1 MLITVSFPIVDYRE
15 ILKQE
20 TAKIDLQSI
29 GKNWNQELFLR
40 SSGRIAQRKRGGP
53 LIPYNEYHYADASK
67 AIRVTLDKSMRQKEK
82 RLPQVAFQRVF
93 FNHYCI
99 RLDIG
104 IHAFPYGEK
113 DWLVYQ
119 KWIYVRDYI
128 RQSLAQIRSNKSK
141 ELISI
146 GQDFAQHYLAATSKH
161 GILEKIDSKWV
172 AAGCPVVVA
181 ECEMSDASK
190 RELQEGEIT
199 FTQKSM
205 YRANV
210 IPSDWEDIELIY
222 TTYGNNVPVWLI
234 LKGDHAR
241 KDCVRALRIFLLK
254 WHQER
259 EAFQYISGFL
269 SQKNTDKRNVEVER
283 VAEILDDILKDLL
296 KKKRNGILQE
306 QLWTIVNKAN
316 EFVIPNQGKR
326 MLDYVKKHKETCH
339 LENRLKYAI
348 NLQSKEKMMKE
359 KIVFIS
365 YTWEDEAYNKWVGK
379 FSQKLSQDG
388 ICTIIDQKDIKYGER
403 LTNFMEKI
411 ASCDYVLFLCTPTYK
426 NKADNRATLP
436 CGGAY
441 ENNLMTGELLQK
453 MNDEKFIPVLTKG
466 SWEEST
472 PNWAIGKKGVDLRD
486 GKLSGSQYKQLVSY
500 LKNC

>member
-20 TAKIDLQSI
+20 TAKIDLQCI

-53 LIPYNEYHYADASK
+53 LIPYNEYQYADARR
-67 AIRVTLDKSMRQKEK
+67 AVHVTLDKSVRQKEK
-82 RLPQVAFQRVF
+82 RIPRVAFQRVF
-93 FNHYCI
+93 FNHYCV

-104 IHAFPYGEK
+104 IHAFPDEEK
-113 DWLVYQ
+113 KWLTYE
-119 KWIYVRDYI
+119 KWIYVNNCI
-128 RQSLAQIRSNKSK
+128 RKSMAQIRTNKSK
-141 ELISI
+141 ELILV
-146 GQDFAQHYLAATSKH
+146 GQDFAQHYLSATSKH
-161 GILEKIDSKWV
+161 GILEKINFKWV
-172 AAGCPVVVA
+172 AAGSPVIVA
-181 ECEMSDASK
+181 ECEMCN
-190 RELQEGEIT
+190 REVQHGKEI
-199 FTQKSM
+199 FAQNSM
-205 YRANV
+205 YWTKV
-210 IPSDWEDIELIY
+210 IPPDWEDIELVY
-222 TTYGNNVPVWLI
+222 TTYENNIPVWIL
-234 LKGDHAR
+234 LKGEHAR

-259 EAFQYISGFL
+259 EAFQYIAGFL
-269 SQKNTDKRNVEVER
+269 SQKNTDKRNVEVDR

-326 MLDYVKKHKETCH
+326 MLDYVKKHKETCY
-339 LENRLKYAI
+339 LENRLKFAI
-348 NLQSKEKMMKE
+348 NLQSKEKMMKG

-411 ASCDYVLFLCTPTYK
+411 ASCDYVLFLCTPAYK

-486 GKLSGSQYKQLVSY
+486 GKLSGSQYKQLVS
-500 LKNC
+500 

>member
-20 TAKIDLQSI
+20 TAKIDLQCI

-53 LIPYNEYHYADASK
+53 LIPYNEYQYADARR
-67 AIRVTLDKSMRQKEK
+67 AVHVTLDKSVRQKEK
-82 RLPQVAFQRVF
+82 RIPRVAFQRVF
-93 FNHYCI
+93 FNHYCV

-104 IHAFPYGEK
+104 IHAFPDEEK
-113 DWLVYQ
+113 KWLTYE
-119 KWIYVRDYI
+119 KWIYVNNCI
-128 RQSLAQIRSNKSK
+128 RKRMAQIRTNKSK
-141 ELISI
+141 ELILV
-146 GQDFAQHYLAATSKH
+146 GQDFAQHYLSATSEH
-161 GILEKIDSKWV
+161 GILEKINFKWV
-172 AAGCPVVVA
+172 AAGSPVIVA
-181 ECEMSDASK
+181 ECEMCN
-190 RELQEGEIT
+190 REVQHGKEI
-199 FTQKSM
+199 FAQNSM
-205 YRANV
+205 YWTKV
-210 IPSDWEDIELIY
+210 IPPDWEDIELVY
-222 TTYGNNVPVWLI
+222 TTYENNIPVWIL
-234 LKGDHAR
+234 LKGEHAR

-259 EAFQYISGFL
+259 EAFQYIAGFL
-269 SQKNTDKRNVEVER
+269 SQKNTDKRNVEVDR

-326 MLDYVKKHKETCH
+326 MLDYVKKHKETCY
-339 LENRLKYAI
+339 LENRLKFAI
-348 NLQSKEKMMKE
+348 NLQSKEKMMKG

-411 ASCDYVLFLCTPTYK
+411 ASCDYVLFLCTPAYK